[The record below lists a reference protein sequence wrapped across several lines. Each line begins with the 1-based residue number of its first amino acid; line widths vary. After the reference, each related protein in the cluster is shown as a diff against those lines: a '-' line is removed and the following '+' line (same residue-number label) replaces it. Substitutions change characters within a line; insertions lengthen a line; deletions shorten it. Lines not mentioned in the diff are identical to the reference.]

1 MFELIP
7 FETLLLFLGAGVL
20 LNLTPGADVMLAIAV
35 GIRGG
40 WRHGVA
46 AAFGVSIGGLV
57 HVLLATLGLSALLLS
72 LPHGFDIVRGI
83 GICYLLYLAVTTW
96 RASAASLEKAS
107 EMTMTQAWVRGFM
120 TSALN
125 PKVALFILAFLPQF
139 TDPANG
145 PVWAQM
151 LLLGAVFATT
161 GFAVTATYGALAGV
175 FGAKLVKK
183 TEILNKLSA
192 FVFGALALR
201 LAWN

>member
-7 FETLLLFLGAGVL
+7 YETLVLFLGAGVL
-20 LNLTPGADVMLAIAV
+20 LNLTPGADVMLTIAV
-35 GIRGG
+35 AIRGG

-46 AAFGVSIGGLV
+46 AALGVSLGGLV

-83 GICYLLYLAVTTW
+83 GICYLLYLAVTSW
-96 RASAASLEKAS
+96 CASAASLEKAS
-107 EMTMTQAWVRGFM
+107 EMSLIHACVRGFT

-139 TDPANG
+139 TDPALG
-145 PVWAQM
+145 PVWKQM
-151 LLLGAVFATT
+151 LLLGAVFSTT
-161 GFAVTATYGALAGV
+161 GFLITASYGALAGA
-175 FGAKLVKK
+175 FGARLIKK

-192 FVFGALALR
+192 LVFGALAVR